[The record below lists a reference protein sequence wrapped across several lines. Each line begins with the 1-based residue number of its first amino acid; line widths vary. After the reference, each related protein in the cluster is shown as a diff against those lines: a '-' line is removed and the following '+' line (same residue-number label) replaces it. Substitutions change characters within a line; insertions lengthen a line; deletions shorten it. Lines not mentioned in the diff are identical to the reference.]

1 MKTKTLKFTAIL
13 LIIASAFIACN
24 GKEPPETKGCNVE
37 NPLTDLPWLKA
48 KTEDIAL
55 AISHGHPLTVSI
67 YQSTFDNRETGFL
80 IDKGSVQYFY
90 NCEGQLLCMSEINIT
105 GKNRIWEI
113 DNDFI
118 NTHYPCDCIMDTLRG
133 EWSWFK
139 TARGGIVGGFEDNQ
153 FKSTVRILSQNK
165 DESINYEVFV
175 ADTLF
180 SRGSFQLL
188 PHHIWYFMEVADI
201 KLPHPHRPI
210 WSLPVDSWIISQPQE
225 DIIVFRVPG
234 PISPPG
240 FYYQRTRKE

>member
-1 MKTKTLKFTAIL
+1 MKTKTLKLTAIL

-24 GKEPPETKGCNVE
+24 GKEPEITGCNVE

-90 NCEGQLLCMSEINIT
+90 NCEGELLCMSEINIT
-105 GKNRIWEI
+105 AKNRIWEI

-118 NTHYPCDCIMDTLRG
+118 NTHYPCYCIMDTLRG
-133 EWSWFK
+133 EWSWFE
-139 TARGGIVGGFEDNQ
+139 THGMGFFPPENE
-153 FKSTVRILSQNK
+153 FKSIVRILSQNK

-180 SRGSFQLL
+180 YRGSFQSVRPQWGNNWINIRL
-188 PHHIWYFMEVADI
+188 PHWNPSDFWLFGFGAWGGNEPINYDILRFMPPDTSFRIYFYERI
-201 KLPHPHRPI
+201 KR
-210 WSLPVDSWIISQPQE
+210 
-225 DIIVFRVPG
+225 
-234 PISPPG
+234 
-240 FYYQRTRKE
+240 